1 MNKKDENYWMAYV
14 VGWTISFLIVILWQI
29 L

>member
-1 MNKKDENYWMAYV
+1 MNKKDENYWMAYA
-14 VGWTISFLIVILWQI
+14 VGWIISFLIIILWQI